1 MNKIVIQ
8 KSQYND
14 LDNTINISEQNVNND
29 VSNSINKS
37 GLTAMIKTKMCLLYD
52 YTVLCIHI

>member
-14 LDNTINISEQNVNND
+14 LDNAINISEQNVNND
-29 VSNSINKS
+29 VNNTIKNPVCDDKNKRRS
-37 GLTAMIKTKMCLLYD
+37 TI
-52 YTVLCIHI
+52 I